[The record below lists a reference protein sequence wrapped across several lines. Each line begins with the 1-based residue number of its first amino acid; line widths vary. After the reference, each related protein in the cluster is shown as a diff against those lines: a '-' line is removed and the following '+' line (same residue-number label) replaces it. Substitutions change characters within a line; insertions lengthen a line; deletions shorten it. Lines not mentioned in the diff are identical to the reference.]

1 MNWDKIKLR
10 DLEKVFNTIFNPES
24 LYGEQAI
31 IYDEAL
37 SKSNHFGT
45 TWKEEMQKVS
55 EYVYLDFIVSVLEE
69 DGMTPDDFKEN

>member
-1 MNWDKIKLR
+1 MKWNKIKLR

-24 LYGEQAI
+24 LYGEQAN

>member
-1 MNWDKIKLR
+1 MSWNKIKLR
-10 DLEKVFNTIFNPES
+10 DLEKVFYTIFNPEI

-37 SKSNHFGT
+37 SQSNHFGT

-55 EYVYLDFIVSVLEE
+55 EYVYLDFIVSVLKEE
-69 DGMTPDDFKEN
+69 GITPDEFNEN

>member
-1 MNWDKIKLR
+1 MSWNKIKLR
-10 DLEKVFNTIFNPES
+10 DLEKVFNRIFNPES

-37 SKSNHFGT
+37 SKSKHFGT

-55 EYVYLDFIVSVLEE
+55 DNVYLYFIVSVLEE

>member
-1 MNWDKIKLR
+1 MNWNKIKLR

>member
-1 MNWDKIKLR
+1 MNWNKIKLR

-45 TWKEEMQKVS
+45 TWKEEMQKIS
-55 EYVYLDFIVSVLEE
+55 EYVYLDFLVSVLEE
-69 DGMTPDDFKEN
+69 EGMTPDDFKEN

>member
-1 MNWDKIKLR
+1 MSWNKIKLR
-10 DLEKVFNTIFNPES
+10 DLEKVFNRIFNTES

-37 SKSNHFGT
+37 SKSKYFGT

>member
-1 MNWDKIKLR
+1 MKWNKIKLR

-24 LYGEQAI
+24 LYGEQAN

-69 DGMTPDDFKEN
+69 DGMTPDDFNEN

>member
-1 MNWDKIKLR
+1 MSWSKIKLR
-10 DLEKVFNTIFNPES
+10 DLEKVFNRIFNTES

-37 SKSNHFGT
+37 SKSKYFGT

>member
-1 MNWDKIKLR
+1 MSWNKIKLR
-10 DLEKVFNTIFNPES
+10 DLEKVFNIIFNPES

-37 SKSNHFGT
+37 SKSKHFGT

-55 EYVYLDFIVSVLEE
+55 ENVYLNFIVSVLEE
-69 DGMTPDDFKEN
+69 EGMTPDDFKEN

>member
-1 MNWDKIKLR
+1 MSWSKIKLR
-10 DLEKVFNTIFNPES
+10 DLEKVFNRIFNTES

-69 DGMTPDDFKEN
+69 DGMTHDDFKEN

>member
-1 MNWDKIKLR
+1 MSWNKIKLR
-10 DLEKVFNTIFNPES
+10 DLEKVFNRIFNPES

-37 SKSNHFGT
+37 SKSKHFGT

-55 EYVYLDFIVSVLEE
+55 DNVYLYFIVSVLEE
-69 DGMTPDDFKEN
+69 EGMTPDDFNEN

>member
-1 MNWDKIKLR
+1 MNWNKIKLR

-55 EYVYLDFIVSVLEE
+55 EYVYLDFLVSVLEE
-69 DGMTPDDFKEN
+69 EGMTPDDFKEN

>member
-1 MNWDKIKLR
+1 MNWNKIKLR

-45 TWKEEMQKVS
+45 TWKNEMQKVS
-55 EYVYLDFIVSVLEE
+55 EYVYFDFIVNYLEE
-69 DGMTPDDFKEN
+69 QDYTSDEFKEE

>member
-1 MNWDKIKLR
+1 MNWNKIKLR
-10 DLEKVFNTIFNPES
+10 DLEKAFSGIFNPES
-24 LYGEQAI
+24 LYGEQAT

-37 SKSNHFGT
+37 SKSKHFGT